1 MLNNDALLFLYFS
14 SKETVLNELYE
25 EKLTAVT
32 HRPRRLITDSEIVE
46 LIQLRAKLDL
56 LHTIE
61 KELRGLII

>member
-1 MLNNDALLFLYFS
+1 MLNNSTLLFLYFS
-14 SKETVLNELYE
+14 SKETILEELYE
-25 EKLTAVT
+25 NKLTAIT
-32 HRPRRLITDSEIVE
+32 HRLRRDIKDDEVVE

>member
-14 SKETVLNELYE
+14 SKETVLTELYE

-32 HRPRRLITDSEIVE
+32 HRLRRDISDDEIVE

-56 LHTIE
+56 LHSIE
-61 KELRGLII
+61 SELRRLIL